1 MGDYKITDIELV
13 DNGNVDKREVH
24 VTLDNGTIVKICACY
39 ESWEQYNATTDELY
53 TTVDVA
59 EYYNDWL
66 HGDEEPEPFED
77 KHPELLEG
85 YEDDDEFDEITRE
98 DVVEFIKDEGLNL
111 FGDFVDDVAEALA
124 DEVLDEYNEAQ
135 DGDLQKA
142 VRYVVLDKFGA
153 LE

>member
-1 MGDYKITDIELV
+1 MGDYKISDIDLHYGES
-13 DNGNVDKREVH
+13 VDKREIH
-24 VTLDNGTIVKICACY
+24 VTLDNGTIVKICACH

-59 EYYNDWL
+59 EYYNSWL
-66 HGDEEPEPFED
+66 HGDEEPEPFENE
-77 KHPELLEG
+77 HPELFEC
-85 YEDDDEFDEITRE
+85 YEDDDDFDEITRE
-98 DVVEFIKDEGLNL
+98 DVVDFIKDEGLNL

>member
-1 MGDYKITDIELV
+1 MGNYKISDINLHYGESV
-13 DNGNVDKREVH
+13 DEREVH
-24 VTLDNGTIVKICACY
+24 VTLDNGTIVKICACH
-39 ESWEQYNATTDELY
+39 ESWEQYNATTDEDY
-53 TTVDVA
+53 ATVDVA
-59 EYYNDWL
+59 EYYNSWL
-66 HGDEEPEPFED
+66 HGDEEPEPFE
-77 KHPELLEG
+77 KKLKG
-85 YEDDDEFDEITRE
+85 YEDDDDFDEITRE
-98 DVVEFIKDEGLNL
+98 YVVDFIKYEGINL